1 MPRFVTGDSLGNIK
15 SLAYSVS
22 GKKTES
28 TVLSEGPKK
37 SEEKPNP
44 IQALAVDYKPES
56 TMVAAAYG
64 DGSASTYLL
73 EDYILTPL
81 HHWKENRLKVNQKY
95 VGLSIAPQGIFTCTS
110 NGALRMTPQSSAE
123 TEAHAEPRTALLPT
137 RLHSWKLA
145 ADQEIFAYGGD
156 EVDLSLWNTEQAFQ
170 QPAALSIADAMYK
183 KRKRNTDLLPGE
195 IWRAK
200 NVSNDSL
207 SLRQPIRVT
216 SLAYLSTGSPHHLL
230 VGTQLGHLRRY
241 DTRAARR
248 PVADW
253 TGIVKVGGVQT
264 VEKGFSDHEAFVS
277 DNGNSMFSVDLRT
290 GRVLYGY
297 HGMSGAV
304 SSMAP
309 SPTVLASTS
318 LDRYFR
324 LHSTAPPPSEIGQNS
339 EERGQILDKVY
350 SKSIPTVIVWDGDTA
365 AASMADASAS
375 NEDDAVWNAMENIG
389 ERNDDSD
396 SELNDTRR
404 RKASRK

>member
-1 MPRFVTGDSLGNIK
+1 MPRFIAGDSLGNIK

-22 GKKTES
+22 GKNTEL
-28 TVLSEGPKK
+28 TVLSEGPKT

-56 TMVAAAYG
+56 TVVAAAYG
-64 DGSASTYLL
+64 DGSASTYSL
-73 EDYILTPL
+73 EDHTLTPL
-81 HHWKENRLKVNQKY
+81 HHWKENRLKANQKY
-95 VGLSIAPQGIFTCTS
+95 VGLSIASQGVFTCTS
-110 NGALRMTPQSSAE
+110 NGAL
-123 TEAHAEPRTALLPT
+123 
-137 RLHSWKLA
+137 HSWKLT
-145 ADQEIFAYGGD
+145 ADQETFAYGG
-156 EVDLSLWNTEQAFQ
+156 N
-170 QPAALSIADAMYK
+170 
-183 KRKRNTDLLPGE
+183 RKTDLFPGE

-216 SLAYLSTGSPHHLL
+216 ALSYLSTGSPHHLL
-230 VGTQLGHLRRY
+230 AGTQLGHLRRY

-277 DNGNSMFSVDLRT
+277 DSENSMFSIDLRT

-297 HGMSGAV
+297 HGISGTV
-304 SSMAP
+304 TSITP
-309 SPTVLASTS
+309 SPTVLASAS

-324 LHSTAPPPSEIGQNS
+324 LHGTVPPPSEIGHNS
-339 EERGQILDKVY
+339 EDKGQVLDKVY
-350 SKSIPTVIVWDGDTA
+350 SKSTPTVIVWDGDTA
-365 AASMADASAS
+365 AVSRADASAG
-375 NEDDAVWNAMENIG
+375 NEDDAVWDAMENID

-396 SELNDTRR
+396 NELNDKRR
-404 RKASRK
+404 RKVSRK